1 MKISLSTFTFTFT
14 FASTFTLAFAHALT
28 LTLALAFVSFASPL
42 TAQQPANPALQ
53 LKIDDSPVSSG
64 KAPALT
70 GYADAVEPAQKSVVS
85 IASARFVRQ
94 RLPFP
99 WFAPGA
105 NRELK
110 IEGLGSGVIV
120 SADGYILTNNHVVES
135 ADELTVI
142 MSDER
147 ELKARVIGT
156 DPKTDVAVIKV
167 EATGLPVATL
177 ADSDKLRVGDIVFAV
192 GNPLGIGQTV
202 TMGIVSATGR
212 RVGILA
218 EVEGYEDFIQ
228 TDASINQG
236 NSGGALIDAKGRLV
250 GINSAIISPT
260 RGNVGIGF
268 AIPVN
273 LARNIMGNLVTSGKV
288 TRGHFGAGGEP
299 LTPDLAEAL
308 DLPRETKGVILNDI
322 SPDGP
327 AERAGLRRYDVI
339 TSINNR
345 AVTTAADLRTH
356 VAQLPPDTDVTVK
369 LLRDGKAQTVTVKLG
384 KSGDTLA
391 YNELLPG
398 IQVTRLT
405 AEHRRALRISSDV
418 DGLYVAKIA
427 DDSPYGA
434 RFVEG
439 AVILAINRTGA
450 TDIETARYS
459 LVRGRNLF
467 TIYAKGAVRTIVI
480 TVK

>member
-1 MKISLSTFTFTFT
+1 MKHAIS
-14 FASTFTLAFAHALT
+14 
-28 LTLALAFVSFASPL
+28 TLALAFVFAASLFAAP
-42 TAQQPANPALQ
+42 PANPLPQ
-53 LKIDDSPVSSG
+53 LKIDDAAVGDG
-64 KAPALT
+64 KSPALAS
-70 GYADAVEPAQKSVVS
+70 YADAVEPAKKSVVS

-105 NRELK
+105 NREYK
-110 IEGLGSGVIV
+110 VEGLGSGVIV
-120 SADGYILTNNHVVES
+120 SADGYILTNNHVVED

-142 MSDER
+142 LSDDR
-147 ELKARVIGT
+147 EFKARVIGT
-156 DPKTDVAVIKV
+156 DPKTDVAVIKID
-167 EATGLPVATL
+167 AKNLPLATL
-177 ADSDKLRVGDIVFAV
+177 ADSDKLRVGDIVFAI

-268 AIPVN
+268 AIPAN
-273 LARNIMGNLVTSGKV
+273 LARNIMNNLVTSGKV
-288 TRGHFGAGGEP
+288 TRGYFGASGEP

-308 DLPRETKGVILNDI
+308 DLPRDTRGVILNDVT
-322 SPDGP
+322 PDGP
-327 AERAGLRRYDVI
+327 ADNAGLRRYDVI
-339 TSINNR
+339 TAINNR
-345 AVTTAADLRTH
+345 PVTNAADLRTH
-356 VAQLPPDTDVTVK
+356 VAQLPPDTEVTVRIF
-369 LLRDGKAQTVTVKLG
+369 RDGKAETAIVRLG
-384 KSGDTLA
+384 KSGDALA

-398 IQVTRLT
+398 VQVTRLT
-405 AEHRRALRISSDV
+405 ASQRRSLRISSSV
-418 DGLYVAKIA
+418 DGLYVVKV
-427 DDSPYGA
+427 DGDSPYKDWFA
-434 RFVEG
+434 EG
-439 AVILAINRTGA
+439 AVILEINRA
-450 TDIETARYS
+450 RASSVETARNS

-467 TIYAKGAVRTIVI
+467 VVYSKGAVRTMVLV
-480 TVK
+480 VK

>member
-1 MKISLSTFTFTFT
+1 MKHAI
-14 FASTFTLAFAHALT
+14 FASFLVLSASLLAA
-28 LTLALAFVSFASPL
+28 P
-42 TAQQPANPALQ
+42 PANPPPQ
-53 LKIDDSPVSSG
+53 LKIDDSPVSAG
-64 KAPALT
+64 RTPALT
-70 GYADAVEPAQKSVVS
+70 SYADAVEPAQKSVVS

-120 SADGYILTNNHVVES
+120 SEDGYILTNNHVVEG

-156 DPKTDVAVIKV
+156 DPKTDVAVIKID
-167 EATGLPVATL
+167 AINLPVATL

-273 LARNIMGNLVTSGKV
+273 LARNIMNNLIASGKV
-288 TRGHFGAGGEP
+288 TRGYFGASGEP

-308 DLPRETKGVILNDI
+308 DLPRDTKGVILNDVV
-322 SPDGP
+322 PGGP
-327 AERAGLRRYDVI
+327 AESAGLRRYDVV
-339 TSINNR
+339 TTINNR
-345 AVTTAADLRTH
+345 TVTNAADLRTH
-356 VAQLPPDTDVTVK
+356 VAQLPPGAEVATRF
-369 LLRDGKAQTVTVKLG
+369 LRDGKAQTATVKLG
-384 KSGDTLA
+384 KAGDALA

-398 IQVTRLT
+398 IQVTRLSAT
-405 AEHRRALRISSDV
+405 QRRALRLSGSV
-418 DGLYVAKIA
+418 DGLYVVKVD
-427 DDSPYGA
+427 DDSPYKNQFA
-434 RFVEG
+434 EG
-439 AVILAINRTGA
+439 MVILEINRVSA
-450 TDIETARYS
+450 ADIETARNS

-467 TIYAKGAVRTIVI
+467 AIYAKGALRAVVIVVR
-480 TVK
+480 